1 MDITSILVNVVLGIL
16 LGMIGQG
23 IRAIVGI
30 KKENDQAAGK
40 DWKEWFDMNEL
51 VLSLIIGGIAGGLS
65 ATLLL
70 SRGTEVDR
78 DSLLTLVG
86 SGYAGTDFIEGFM
99 VRKTPTS

>member
-1 MDITSILVNVVLGIL
+1 MDITSILVNVL

-30 KKENDQAAGK
+30 KKENNQAAGK

-78 DSLLTLVG
+78 DSLLT
-86 SGYAGTDFIEGFM
+86 
-99 VRKTPTS
+99 